1 MRKTATSEFPI
12 LDVLKERWS
21 PRAYDDKAVEDEK
34 LWSLLEAA
42 RWSPSGGNSQPWSFI
57 VTRKGDVAFDKL
69 VSTLSGNNQKWAGN
83 APLLIISVGKST
95 RLDGSPN
102 PYAPYDVGQA
112 VAHMSIQAEAAGL
125 RVHQMAGFNSQQ
137 VRDIF
142 EIPTEYNPLTVIA
155 IGYFG
160 GLEQLPEDLQQ
171 RETLERSRK
180 SWSEF
185 VFSNKFGE
193 PLTKPEAASTRS

>member
-21 PRAYDDKAVEDEK
+21 PRAYDSKPVEDEK

-69 VSTLSGNNQKWAGN
+69 VSALSANNQKWAGN
-83 APLLIISVGKST
+83 APVLIVNIGKTT
-95 RLDGSPN
+95 RADGTPN

-112 VAHMSIQAEAAGL
+112 VAHMSIQAESAGL
-125 RVHQMAGFNSQQ
+125 RVRQMAGFNADQIRSA
-137 VRDIF
+137 F
-142 EIPTEYNPLTVIA
+142 EIPDEFNPLTVIA

-160 GLEQLPEDLQQ
+160 SLDQLPDDLQQ
-171 RETLERSRK
+171 RETLDRSRK
-180 SWSEF
+180 PWNEF
-185 VFSNKFGE
+185 VFNGKFGE
-193 PLTKPEAASTRS
+193 PLTKPENAAASK

>member
-21 PRAYDDKAVEDEK
+21 PRAYDSKPVEDEK

-69 VSTLSGNNQKWAGN
+69 VSALSGNNQKWAGN
-83 APLLIISVGKST
+83 APVLIVSIGKTT
-95 RLDGSPN
+95 RADGTPN

-112 VAHMSIQAEAAGL
+112 VAHMSIQAESSGL
-125 RVHQMAGFNSQQ
+125 RVHQMAGFNADQLRSA
-137 VRDIF
+137 F
-142 EIPTEYNPLTVIA
+142 EIPDGFNPLTVIA

-160 GLEQLPEDLQQ
+160 SLDQLPDDLQQ
-171 RETLERSRK
+171 RETLDRSRK
-180 SWSEF
+180 PWNEF
-185 VFSNKFGE
+185 VFNGKFGE
-193 PLTKPEAASTRS
+193 PLTKPEDATASK

>member
-21 PRAYDDKAVEDEK
+21 PRAYDAKPVEDEK

-83 APLLIISVGKST
+83 APVLIVSIGKAT
-95 RLDGSPN
+95 RADGSPN

-112 VAHMSIQAEAAGL
+112 VAHMSIQAESSGL
-125 RVHQMAGFNSQQ
+125 RVHQMAGFDAEK
-137 VRDIF
+137 VRSAF
-142 EIPTEYNPLTVIA
+142 EIPEGFNPLTVVA

-160 GLEQLPEDLQQ
+160 SLDQLPDDLQQ
-171 RETLERSRK
+171 RESLDRTRK
-180 SWSEF
+180 PWNEF
-185 VFSNKFGE
+185 VFSGKFGE
-193 PLTKPEAASTRS
+193 PLTKPEPAIVSK

>member
-21 PRAYDDKAVEDEK
+21 PRAYDAKPVEDEK

-69 VSTLSGNNQKWAGN
+69 VSALSGNNQKWAGN
-83 APLLIISVGKST
+83 APILIVSVGKKT
-95 RLDGSPN
+95 RADGTPN
-102 PYAPYDVGQA
+102 PYASYDVGQA
-112 VAHMSIQAEAAGL
+112 VAHMSIQAESAGL
-125 RVHQMAGFNSQQ
+125 RVHQMAGFDAQQ
-137 VRDIF
+137 VRAIF
-142 EIPTEYNPLTVIA
+142 EIPEGYDPLTVIA

-160 GLEQLPEDLQQ
+160 SLEQLPDDLQQ
-171 RETLERSRK
+171 RETLDRSRK
-180 SWSEF
+180 HWNEF
-185 VFSNKFGE
+185 VFSNKFGD
-193 PLTKPEAASTRS
+193 PLTKPEQATTSQ